1 MTEETLRANE
11 LAIFEEIRND
21 LVVKDGSEFT
31 VPLAKVFGKGTVA
44 KTESFGG
51 NSLVENA
58 QKVDLAIANTKD
70 LQNIWN
76 RSHTQWMWK
85 HLNLSYLDPHKNMR
99 QIAAEVARKRQ
110 ALNEAKW
117 NQIKTEVKIR
127 KIEEQLA
134 NPQELDY
141 WTEVDLKV
149 RLAEHQE
156 KLAEGMSYVE
166 GAMKDIL
173 ALNSLFEQLKSKTK
187 EFSEL
192 EIEKAESKAHIK
204 RSVTQCIRDVR
215 QSGSISKGEQE
226 YLEQIGVNPMKM
238 MIKIREYV
246 QHEATQ
252 QSWDVSGLHDF
263 VDQVANELIDVAKV
277 DQVRMNLMG
286 FDSTPLE
293 EITYTKMI
301 GAPETEPPTE

>member
-1 MTEETLRANE
+1 MTDETQQTTGLT
-11 LAIFEEIRND
+11 IFEELKQD
-21 LVVKDGSEFT
+21 LTVKDGSEFT
-31 VPLAKVFGKGTVA
+31 VPLSTIFGKGTVA

-51 NSLVENA
+51 LSLAENA

-117 NQIKTEVKIR
+117 NQIKTEVKIK

-134 NPQELDY
+134 APENLDY
-141 WTEVDLKV
+141 WAEVDLNIK
-149 RLAEHQE
+149 LAEHRE

-173 ALNSLFEQLKSKTK
+173 ALNELFEQLKRKTDT
-187 EFSEL
+187 FNEL
-192 EIEKAESKAHIK
+192 DIEKEESKVHIK
-204 RSVTQCIRDVR
+204 RSIVQCIRDVR
-215 QSGSISKGEQE
+215 QSGFISKGEQE
-226 YLEQIGVNPMKM
+226 YLEQIGVNPSKM
-238 MIKIREYV
+238 MMKIKEYV
-246 QHEATQ
+246 QQEARQ
-252 QSWDVSGLHDF
+252 ESWDVAILHEF
-263 VDQVANELIDVAKV
+263 VEKAASELIDNFKV
-277 DQVRMNLMG
+277 DQVRM
-286 FDSTPLE
+286 T
-293 EITYTKMI
+293 
-301 GAPETEPPTE
+301 

>member
-1 MTEETLRANE
+1 MTEETLRTNE

-99 QIAAEVARKRQ
+99 QIAAEIARKRQ

-127 KIEEQLA
+127 KIEEQLSDVTT
-134 NPQELDY
+134 LDY

-173 ALNSLFEQLKSKTK
+173 ALDNLFEQLKGKTK

-277 DQVRMNLMG
+277 DQIRMNLMG

-293 EITYTKMI
+293 EITYNKMI
-301 GAPETEPPTE
+301 GAPETESPTE

>member
-1 MTEETLRANE
+1 MTDETQQTTGLT
-11 LAIFEEIRND
+11 IFEELKQD
-21 LVVKDGSEFT
+21 LTVKDGSEFT
-31 VPLAKVFGKGTVA
+31 VPLSTIFGKGTVA

-51 NSLVENA
+51 LSLAENA

-117 NQIKTEVKIR
+117 NQIKTEVKIK

-134 NPQELDY
+134 APENLDY
-141 WTEVDLKV
+141 WAEVDLNIK
-149 RLAEHQE
+149 LAEHRE

-173 ALNSLFEQLKSKTK
+173 ALNELFEQLKRKTDT
-187 EFSEL
+187 FNEL
-192 EIEKAESKAHIK
+192 DIEKEESKVHIK
-204 RSVTQCIRDVR
+204 RSIVQCIRDVR
-215 QSGSISKGEQE
+215 QSGFISKGEQE
-226 YLEQIGVNPMKM
+226 YLEQIGVNPSKM
-238 MIKIREYV
+238 MMKIKEYV
-246 QHEATQ
+246 QQEARQ
-252 QSWDVSGLHDF
+252 ESWDVAILHEF
-263 VDQVANELIDVAKV
+263 VEKAASELIDNYKV
-277 DQVRMNLMG
+277 DQVRLTLMG
-286 FDSTPLE
+286 FDSIPLE
-293 EITYTKMI
+293 EITYQKDI
-301 GAPETEPPTE
+301 IPTRE

>member
-1 MTEETLRANE
+1 MTDETQQTTGLT
-11 LAIFEEIRND
+11 IFEELKQD
-21 LVVKDGSEFT
+21 LTVKDGSEFT
-31 VPLAKVFGKGTVA
+31 VPLSTIFGKGTVA

-51 NSLVENA
+51 LSLAENA

-117 NQIKTEVKIR
+117 NQIKTEVKIK

-134 NPQELDY
+134 APENLDY
-141 WTEVDLKV
+141 WAEVDLNIK
-149 RLAEHQE
+149 LAEHRE

-173 ALNSLFEQLKSKTK
+173 ALNELFEQLKRKTDT
-187 EFSEL
+187 FNEL
-192 EIEKAESKAHIK
+192 DIEKEESKVHIK
-204 RSVTQCIRDVR
+204 RSIVQCIRDVR
-215 QSGSISKGEQE
+215 QSGFISKGEQE
-226 YLEQIGVNPMKM
+226 YLEQIGVNPSKM
-238 MIKIREYV
+238 MMKIKEYV
-246 QHEATQ
+246 QQEARQ
-252 QSWDVSGLHDF
+252 ESWDVAILHEF
-263 VDQVANELIDVAKV
+263 VEKAASELIDNFKV
-277 DQVRMNLMG
+277 DQVRMTLMG
-286 FDSTPLE
+286 FDSNPVE
-293 EITYTKMI
+293 DIIYQKDI
-301 GAPETEPPTE
+301 IPTRE

>member
-1 MTEETLRANE
+1 MTDETEQTTGLT
-11 LAIFEEIRND
+11 IFEELKQD
-21 LVVKDGSEFT
+21 LTVKDGSEFT
-31 VPLAKVFGKGTVA
+31 VPLSTIFGKGTVA

-51 NSLVENA
+51 LSLAENA

-117 NQIKTEVKIR
+117 NQIKTEVKIK

-134 NPQELDY
+134 APENLDY
-141 WTEVDLKV
+141 WAEVDLNIK
-149 RLAEHQE
+149 LAEHRE

-173 ALNSLFEQLKSKTK
+173 ALNELFEQLKRKTDT
-187 EFSEL
+187 FNEL
-192 EIEKAESKAHIK
+192 DIEKEESKVHIK
-204 RSVTQCIRDVR
+204 RSIVQCIRDVR
-215 QSGSISKGEQE
+215 QSGFISKGEQE
-226 YLEQIGVNPMKM
+226 YLEQIGVNPSKM
-238 MIKIREYV
+238 MMKIKEYV
-246 QHEATQ
+246 QQEARQ
-252 QSWDVSGLHDF
+252 ESWDVAILHEF
-263 VDQVANELIDVAKV
+263 VEKAASELIDNFKV
-277 DQVRMNLMG
+277 DQVRMTLMG
-286 FDSTPLE
+286 FDSNPVE
-293 EITYTKMI
+293 DIIYQKDI
-301 GAPETEPPTE
+301 IPTRE

>member
-1 MTEETLRANE
+1 MTDETEQTTGLT
-11 LAIFEEIRND
+11 IFEELKQD
-21 LVVKDGSEFT
+21 LTVKDGSEFT
-31 VPLAKVFGKGTVA
+31 VPLSTIFGKGTVA

-51 NSLVENA
+51 LSLAENA

-117 NQIKTEVKIR
+117 NQIKTEVKIK

-134 NPQELDY
+134 APENLDY
-141 WTEVDLKV
+141 WAEVDLNIK
-149 RLAEHQE
+149 LAEHRE

-173 ALNSLFEQLKSKTK
+173 ALNELFEQLKRKTDT
-187 EFSEL
+187 FNEL
-192 EIEKAESKAHIK
+192 DIEKEESKVHIK
-204 RSVTQCIRDVR
+204 RSIVQCIRDVR
-215 QSGSISKGEQE
+215 QSGFISKGEQE
-226 YLEQIGVNPMKM
+226 YLEQIGVNPSKMEMK
-238 MIKIREYV
+238 IKEYV
-246 QHEATQ
+246 QQEARQ
-252 QSWDVSGLHDF
+252 ESWDVAILHEF
-263 VDQVANELIDVAKV
+263 VEKAASELIDNYKV
-277 DQVRMNLMG
+277 DQVRLTLMG
-286 FDSTPLE
+286 FDSIPLE
-293 EITYTKMI
+293 EITYQKDI
-301 GAPETEPPTE
+301 IPTRE